1 MFQQFFAPQNV
12 RAILSIPLS
21 SRLPSDHLVWAYMP
35 KGLFT
40 VKTAYKLTM
49 SLADMLQL
57 ARHLPLRFTSFFRRQ
72 FGDSMYPMK
81 KNHLLGGRV
90 KIFCLPKTISV
101 KDRLLTLLFVKPVEM
116 Q

>member
-1 MFQQFFAPQNV
+1 MVQQFFAPQDV
-12 RAILSIPLS
+12 GAILSIRLS
-21 SRLPSDHLVWAYMP
+21 SRLPSDRLVWAYMP

-40 VKTAYKLTM
+40 VKSAYKLTK

-57 ARHLPLRFTSFFRRQ
+57 ARHLPLGFTSFFRRQ